1 MELNTKHN
9 VDEAITVVD
18 PLIKLRNFTYMGN
31 EISGQYAKLTKVDFQ
46 NQVEIIRS
54 EFQELV
60 DGVETENNLEI
71 LDGAVDLLVTTL
83 GMIRKLKEAGFNV
96 DRAMEKVGMN
106 NLTKFPTSLTVVD
119 DSVKMYADKGV
130 TIRPVFS
137 HHYDR
142 WALMDEG
149 DKYKKPVGFKDV
161 DLTDCLPKEFKL

>member
-1 MELNTKHN
+1 MELNI
-9 VDEAITVVD
+9 DPVV
-18 PLIKLRNFTYMGN
+18 KLRNLTYISN
-31 EISGQYAKLTKVDFQ
+31 EIAGQHTKLTQQDFK

-60 DGVETENNLEI
+60 DAIEAKDNLEI
-71 LDGAVDLLVTTL
+71 LDGAVDLLVTAF

-96 DRAMEKVGMN
+96 DHAMEKVGIN

-119 DSVKMYADKGV
+119 DSVKMYAEKGV
-130 TIRPVFS
+130 TIKPVFN
-137 HHYDR
+137 HIYDR

-149 DKYKKPVGFKDV
+149 DKYKKPITYKNV

>member
-1 MELNTKHN
+1 MKKLPEGTE
-9 VDEAITVVD
+9 VFIID
-18 PLIKLRNFTYMGN
+18 PLIKLRNLTYMAN
-31 EISGQYAKLTKVDFQ
+31 ETSGQHTKLTQQDFK
-46 NQVEIIRS
+46 NQVDIIRS

-60 DGVETENNLEI
+60 DAIEAKDNLEI
-71 LDGAVDLLVTTL
+71 LDGTIDLLVTVF
-83 GMIRKLKEAGFNV
+83 GMIRKLDSAGFKTH
-96 DRAMEKVGMN
+96 RAMEKVGMN

-137 HHYDR
+137 HQYDR

>member
-1 MELNTKHN
+1 MELSI
-9 VDEAITVVD
+9 DPVV
-18 PLIKLRNFTYMGN
+18 KLRNLTYISN
-31 EISGQYAKLTKVDFQ
+31 EIAGQHSKLTQQDFK

-54 EFQELV
+54 EFQELA
-60 DGVETENNLEI
+60 DAVEVKDNLEI
-71 LDGAVDLLVTTL
+71 LDGAVDLLVTAF

-119 DSVKMYADKGV
+119 DSVKMYAEKGV
-130 TIRPVFS
+130 TIKPVFN
-137 HHYDR
+137 HKYDR

-149 DKYKKPVGFKDV
+149 DKYKKPINYKGV

>member
-1 MELNTKHN
+1 MEQNI
-9 VDEAITVVD
+9 DS
-18 PLIKLRNFTYMGN
+18 LIKLRNFSYMGN
-31 EISGQYAKLTKVDFQ
+31 EISGQHTKLTKKDFK
-46 NQVEIIRS
+46 NQLDIIQS
-54 EFQELV
+54 EFQELK
-60 DGVETENNLEI
+60 DAINDEDNLEI

-130 TIRPVFS
+130 TIRSVFS
-137 HHYDR
+137 HQYDR

-161 DLTDCLPKEFKL
+161 DLSDCLPEKGFKL

>member
-9 VDEAITVVD
+9 VDEAIRVVD

-31 EISGQYAKLTKVDFQ
+31 EISGQHVKLTKADFQ

-60 DGVETENNLEI
+60 DGVETENHLEI
-71 LDGAVDLLVTTL
+71 LDGAIDLLVTTL

-119 DSVKMYADKGV
+119 ETVKMYADKGV

-137 HHYDR
+137 HYYDR